1 MFWADNRAW
10 GARTRFSDD
19 LFVLEEA
26 PPQICDDLKQRRF
39 AMLDVRPGK
48 GRSDPNH
55 YRDQPMIHHPSRSSV
70 VSKAKG
76 PAQRDRRCMAASI
89 CSCGQCHRECGPSPS
104 MLSRC
109 TASYRGAEGAVLAP
123 LPLSGGCGERGSE
136 KRRV

>member
-89 CSCGQCHRECGPSPS
+89 CSCGKCHRECGPSPS
-104 MLSRC
+104 MRSEEHTSELQSLMRI
-109 TASYRGAEGAVLAP
+109 SYAVFCLKKKKTYI
-123 LPLSGGCGERGSE
+123 STN
-136 KRRV
+136 